1 MSSGSPGNSHRIK
14 IPEVFAQN
22 DKEESM
28 KSSFDGK
35 KSISQ
40 IIRENSAHR
49 RNNSLAFIREQS
61 KLISSEEQLQN
72 GSYLEGL
79 LSRDESAKNDHIT
92 DNPIQPETMKKAP
105 KTTNSTINTPRTPS
119 RYGTPKITPKSSPV
133 SSQSDL
139 QQYIDSLVDS
149 MVAVKLKEMEK
160 KFTEEN
166 TLLKSTIEQKLNEN
180 HNIIEEVEKKL
191 NKENSLLKSTIEQKF
206 NENHDIIEEVEK
218 KLNKENSLLKSTIE
232 QKFNEN
238 HNIIEDKFNDINKT
252 TSQQAVEVVEKTA
265 QQQTEL
271 NQRLSENQKLIESQ
285 QKLIERIISDSEA
298 QRLQFEEYMALQK
311 QKLEEVISD
320 NQRYLKQNEELKK
333 ELDELII
340 KNQRVDEETAS
351 LKDKVGLIESR
362 VDVTREEFE
371 NKVND
376 AEEKIVRL
384 NAIRE
389 EFELRV
395 NDAHEEID
403 KLKSSKM
410 NIQVQQTLQVDQ
422 DELDQ
427 LKTNMDNNNSELKG
441 IKNQINELVSLE
453 NIRYRPNKK
462 VNPDIISAI
471 IPRNIKYLKPNYYK
485 GCSKLKKIT
494 FEGEVITNIPSSFC
508 QDCVALQEITLP
520 SSVITIEDNAF
531 KGCLNLTSIDLDNVQ
546 TIKPSAFANC
556 GLIEVSIP
564 KVTALEHSAFSDNAK
579 LTKIT
584 FGTKLK
590 TIPASTCHNC
600 SSLSAIDIPLN
611 IEFIA
616 IKSFAACGLTEV
628 NVRKAVVQRGAFDST
643 VKIYKHK

>member
-180 HNIIEEVEKKL
+180 HN
-191 NKENSLLKSTIEQKF
+191 
-206 NENHDIIEEVEK
+206 IIEEVEK

>member
-92 DNPIQPETMKKAP
+92 DNPIQPETMKKST
-105 KTTNSTINTPRTPS
+105 KTTVSTTSTPRTPS

-133 SSQSDL
+133 SSQTDL

-149 MVAVKLKEMEK
+149 MVAVKLKEVEK
-160 KFTEEN
+160 KLAEEN
-166 TLLKSTIEQKLNEN
+166 TLLKSTIEQKLTEN

-191 NKENSLLKSTIEQKF
+191 NKENSLLKSTIEQK
-206 NENHDIIEEVEK
+206 
-218 KLNKENSLLKSTIE
+218 L
-232 QKFNEN
+232 NEN

-362 VDVTREEFE
+362 VDVTREEFK

-376 AEEKIVRL
+376 AEEKIDQL

-395 NDAHEEID
+395 NGAHEEID

-422 DELDQ
+422 EELDQ

-462 VNPDIISAI
+462 ANPDIISAI

-485 GCSKLKKIT
+485 GCNKLKKIT

-584 FGTKLK
+584 FGNKLK
-590 TIPASTCHNC
+590 TSPASTCHNC
-600 SSLSAIDIPLN
+600 SSFSTIDIPLN
-611 IEFIA
+611 VEFIA
-616 IKSFAACGLTEV
+616 IKSFAACALTEV
-628 NVRKAVVQRGAFDST
+628 NVRKAVVQRGAFDSS